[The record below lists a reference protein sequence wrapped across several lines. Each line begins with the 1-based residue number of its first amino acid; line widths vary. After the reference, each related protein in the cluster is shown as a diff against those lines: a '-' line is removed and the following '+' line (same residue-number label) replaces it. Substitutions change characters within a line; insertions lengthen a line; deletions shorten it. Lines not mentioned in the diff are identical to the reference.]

1 MRPPYRGHVAT
12 GIFGKTLL
20 LADAGLR
27 ALVDPRQARMVGVVG
42 EVTGERRSRR
52 MHSAC
57 ARTRSAAQSSPTVP
71 R

>member
-42 EVTGERRSRR
+42 EVTGERALRR
-52 MHSAC
+52 MHS
-57 ARTRSAAQSSPTVP
+57 RSAAQSSPTVP